1 MVSSVPP
8 SCPSF
13 LSFLCL
19 PSLSLP
25 LSLLPPLP
33 SSTIRK
39 TMFCE
44 HLITLYLKL
53 NCFFTAHSQPAVR
66 RIIASPSVQSEKP
79 SVQINVVLLFSMKIS
94 KIFHTLNTFHIH
106 QAKWAGLTWIPV
118 PYTCIHSWAI
128 GMSLHWKFSQ
138 FKPDHRA
145 CCKSNVYSHLSLNV
159 QSR

>member
-1 MVSSVPP
+1 MFVNIELFSSVKYFSGLLPS

-19 PSLSLP
+19 PSLPLP
-25 LSLLPPLP
+25 LSLLPPSP

-53 NCFFTAHSQPAVR
+53 NCFFTAHSQPAVG

-79 SVQINVVLLFSMKIS
+79 SVQINMVLPFSMKIS
-94 KIFHTLNTFHIH
+94 KGEHPKHISHPPGKMGRSDLNSSP
-106 QAKWAGLTWIPV
+106 L
-118 PYTCIHSWAI
+118 YLHSFLGYWNESPLEIQSAQTR
-128 GMSLHWKFSQ
+128 SPCLLHK
-138 FKPDHRA
+138 
-145 CCKSNVYSHLSLNV
+145 
-159 QSR
+159 